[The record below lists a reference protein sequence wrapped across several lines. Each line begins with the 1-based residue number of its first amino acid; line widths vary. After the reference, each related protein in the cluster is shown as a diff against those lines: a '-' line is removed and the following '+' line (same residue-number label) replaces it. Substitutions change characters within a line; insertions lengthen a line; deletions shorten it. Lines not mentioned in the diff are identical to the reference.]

1 MCYINC
7 GHNPPMLLRA
17 DGIVER
23 LAGTA
28 TVLGLFEL
36 WECCVSKVQL
46 NSGDLLVIFTDGV
59 TEAMDAQNREFGE
72 ARLLQAMQENRG
84 RDSASVLG
92 CVVKA
97 VQQFSQGEQ
106 SDDLTLIVA
115 RGR

>member
-1 MCYINC
+1 
-7 GHNPPMLLRA
+7 
-17 DGIVER
+17 
-23 LAGTA
+23 
-28 TVLGLFEL
+28 
-36 WECCVSKVQL
+36 
-46 NSGDLLVIFTDGV
+46 
-59 TEAMDAQNREFGE
+59 MDAQNREFGE

-115 RGR
+115 RSR